1 MNKALLGCS
10 HTFSLTHCPGLFPHC
25 NGGAKWVWQTLH
37 TWQSLSYLPCGSLLG
52 KKKKFGDPCL
62 GQSLS
67 WECVWVH
74 MWQTHRVGGS
84 ARVWVRRLQ
93 ELVPRFLGTSE
104 LSFGHATGVREASG
118 RELGGVFPGRVRRVV
133 QEGCRV
139 LVMEEAGG
147 VNEDGLSG
155 WKGRTSGGLGVS
167 RQWAALVRGRVREN
181 TEGYSLVIYI

>member
-1 MNKALLGCS
+1 MQPHFFTYTLSRAVYTLQWWRWVGVTDTP
-10 HTFSLTHCPGLFPHC
+10 HLTKLKLFTM
-25 NGGAKWVWQTLH
+25 WLFI
-37 TWQSLSYLPCGSLLG
+37 G

-74 MWQTHRVGGS
+74 MWQTHWVGGS
-84 ARVWVRRLQ
+84 AWVWVRRLQ
-93 ELVPRFLGTSE
+93 ELVPRFLGTIWAE
-104 LSFGHATGVREASG
+104 FWPRHGCEGGVRERA
-118 RELGGVFPGRVRRVV
+118 GGVFPGRVRRVV
-133 QEGCRV
+133 QEGWRV
-139 LVMEEAGG
+139 LVTEEAGD

-167 RQWAALVRGRVREN
+167 RQWAALVWGRVREN